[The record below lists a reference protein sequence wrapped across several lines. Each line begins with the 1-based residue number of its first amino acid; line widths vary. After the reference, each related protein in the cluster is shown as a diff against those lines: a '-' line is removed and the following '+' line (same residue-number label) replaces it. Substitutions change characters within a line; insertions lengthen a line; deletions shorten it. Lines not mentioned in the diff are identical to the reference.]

1 MLMCPEVPNAMADD
15 RPGDRPGGDLA
26 AQLVRLMPR
35 LRRFACRLAG
45 NGPEA
50 EDLVQSACERALA
63 NVHRFE
69 PGVPVDSWMYRTI
82 QNLFV
87 DGRRAAVVR
96 GGNADPVDPDM
107 LSGGN
112 AADEAEANV
121 MLASVR
127 KVVAELPD
135 EQREILML
143 VCVEGLSYREA
154 AETLDVPIGTVM
166 SRLSRARTAVHD
178 RLNRKSR
185 LRAGRIAPR

>member
-1 MLMCPEVPNAMADD
+1 MLMCPEVSNAMADD
-15 RPGDRPGGDLA
+15 RPGGRPGGDLA

-35 LRRFACRLAG
+35 LRRFASRLAG
-45 NGPEA
+45 SGPEA

-121 MLASVR
+121 MLAAVR
-127 KVVAELPD
+127 RVVAELPD

-143 VCVEGLSYREA
+143 VCVEGMSYREA

-166 SRLSRARTAVHD
+166 SRLSRARAAVHD

-185 LRAGRIAPR
+185 LRAGRIAPL